1 MFKNAITIF
10 RVYGIDIRID
20 PSWLLIAALF
30 VWNLSAQYF
39 PQLLPGLSQATYI
52 SLGVIAM
59 LGFFASL
66 LLHELAHSVVA
77 ISYGLKITGITL
89 FIFGGVAGLES
100 EPKDARSE
108 FWIAIAGPAMSFAL
122 AGFGYLMADIMAGL
136 GVRESV
142 VILFGYL
149 GIANLVLAIF
159 NMVPAFPMDGGRVLR
174 AFLWYL
180 KSDLEFATRIASRLG
195 SILGIGFMALG
206 LLSVLNGAGVGG
218 FWLILIGFFITGS
231 SRGVYESQKIERIL
245 LGHTV
250 GQIMTRAPVTV
261 LPVTTITDLVQDII
275 LGKNIGFVPVMEGTR
290 LLGYIDRN
298 TLHAIARDAWDS
310 LTVGDVFVPLS
321 QENSVPAD
329 FLIQDLIERM
339 QLGGQ
344 KKFLVVEGNTLLG
357 VISFADIISYVSLE
371 NEFGRPRQHPRPR

>member
-10 RVYGIDIRID
+10 RIYGIDIRID

-39 PQLLPGLSQATYI
+39 PELLPGLSQTTYI

-89 FIFGGVAGLES
+89 FIFGGVAGLKS

-122 AGFGYLMADIMAGL
+122 AIFGNVVANILAKL
-136 GVRESV
+136 GANEP
-142 VILFGYL
+142 VIVLFAYL
-149 GIANLVLAIF
+149 GLANLVLAVF
-159 NMVPAFPMDGGRVLR
+159 NLVPAFPMDGGRVLR

-180 KSDLEFATRIASRLG
+180 KSDLEYATRIASRLG
-195 SILGIGFMALG
+195 SILGSGFMALG
-206 LLSVLNGAGVGG
+206 LYLVISGAGVGG
-218 FWLILIGFFITGS
+218 FWLILIGFFVLGS
-231 SRGVYESQKIERIL
+231 SRGAYESQKVDRIL

-250 GQIMTRAPVTV
+250 EQIMTRAPITVSPSVTV
-261 LPVTTITDLVQDII
+261 SELVHEIV
-275 LGKNIGFVPVMEGTR
+275 LGRNVGFVPVVDGAE

-298 TLHAIARDAWDS
+298 ILHGIDRSTWDS
-310 LTVGDVFVPLS
+310 LTVGQVYAPLS
-321 QENSVPAD
+321 PDNSVSENY
-329 FLIQDLIERM
+329 LVKELVERI
-339 QLGGQ
+339 QLGAQ
-344 KKFLVVEGNTLLG
+344 KKFLVVRGNQLLG
-357 VISFADIISYVSLE
+357 VISITDIITYISLE
-371 NEFGRPRQHPRPR
+371 NEFGRPTE